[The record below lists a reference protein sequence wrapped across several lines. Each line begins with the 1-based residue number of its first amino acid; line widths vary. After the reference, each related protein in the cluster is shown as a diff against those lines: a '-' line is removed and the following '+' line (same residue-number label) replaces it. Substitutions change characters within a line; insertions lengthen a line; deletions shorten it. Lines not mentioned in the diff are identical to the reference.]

1 MHSSKGHQ
9 YVCNTL
15 DPLLIQKSNIFSWL
29 CFTVI
34 EFCRVAVIQYWD
46 GRLQFH
52 CVMANFLQK
61 ATTSFPFQYFIA
73 SVSCQNGEYSKSQ
86 VWIIY
91 HVQCMHEVH
100 FKRHEKSQL
109 VHYFVGFFIISFQL
123 MQFQKINSTES
134 VETNSRIN
142 QNIIFMHS

>member
-9 YVCNTL
+9 YVCNTP

-34 EFCRVAVIQYWD
+34 EFCRAAVIQYWD

-52 CVMANFLQK
+52 SDGQLPTKSHNFISISILYRV
-61 ATTSFPFQYFIA
+61 S
-73 SVSCQNGEYSKSQ
+73 SCQNSEYSKSQ

-100 FKRHEKSQL
+100 FKRHEKSWL
-109 VHYFVGFFIISFQL
+109 VHYLVGFFIISFQL
-123 MQFQKINSTES
+123 MQFQKINSTKRWRLMVGS
-134 VETNSRIN
+134 TK
-142 QNIIFMHS
+142 IFFVHS